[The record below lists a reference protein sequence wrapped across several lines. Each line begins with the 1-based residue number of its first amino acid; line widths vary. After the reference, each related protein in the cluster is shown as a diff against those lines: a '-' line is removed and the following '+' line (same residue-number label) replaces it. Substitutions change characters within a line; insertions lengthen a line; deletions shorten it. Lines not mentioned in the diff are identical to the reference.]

1 MHILSQQGRAVSPCP
16 VWKNASTS
24 MARLIFQS
32 IRCAMLQL
40 ADGRIGTGHDDVL
53 GALVPSACVLVNAA
67 LLHVLTSRQAWTV
80 LGAPDEGHQCATSS
94 SRAASMPYRAA
105 HTPLPARSLVSSIPE
120 TATDAWLANKLLLQV
135 EPSCGL
141 HAAHAATPIPTRWSS
156 HASTN
161 SRLCSCMLLCCC
173 QTALFKPWGL
183 GTHHM
188 HYSCRGG
195 WCGNLDAPGMQ
206 AKHACVSTR
215 PLSPTLLPSLLLWH
229 QGHCARLGG
238 A

>member
-1 MHILSQQGRAVSPCP
+1 
-16 VWKNASTS
+16 
-24 MARLIFQS
+24 
-32 IRCAMLQL
+32 MLQL

-141 HAAHAATPIPTRWSS
+141 HAAQAATPIPTRWSS

-173 QTALFKPWGL
+173 QTAPSKPWGL

-188 HYSCRGG
+188 HYSCHGRVVRQPG
-195 WCGNLDAPGMQ
+195 CTRHADNTCLRINTPPQPNTATQPSAMAPGPLY
-206 AKHACVSTR
+206 HA
-215 PLSPTLLPSLLLWH
+215 
-229 QGHCARLGG
+229 G
-238 A
+238 